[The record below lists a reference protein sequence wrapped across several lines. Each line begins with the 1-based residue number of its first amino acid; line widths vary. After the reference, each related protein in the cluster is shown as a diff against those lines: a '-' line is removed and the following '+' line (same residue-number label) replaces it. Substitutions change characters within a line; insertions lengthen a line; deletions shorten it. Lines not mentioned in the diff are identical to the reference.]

1 MISVAILGFLVW
13 AHHMFTMGLDQVI
26 ALRLGANL
34 AKSWRRDCENDIN
47 LGGLVKFPQQSVSHE
62 VNNNIFRDF
71 FEIYPNKKRK
81 QNQE

>member
-34 AKSWRRDCENDIN
+34 AKS
-47 LGGLVKFPQQSVSHE
+47 
-62 VNNNIFRDF
+62 
-71 FEIYPNKKRK
+71 
-81 QNQE
+81 